1 MAELTTVA
9 RPYAQAIFKRAQE
22 TGRLAEWSGE
32 LQFAAAIA
40 LDPTMADTIDSN
52 RLTKAELAERFIGIG
67 AEQLSE
73 EARNLVRLLAENRRL
88 SLLPE
93 IAAVY
98 EVLKAEAE
106 STVEAEMVSAYPL
119 DDAQRDRIAEALKAR
134 LGRKVS
140 LSATVDESLIG
151 GAIIR
156 AGDLVI
162 DGSVRGK
169 LGRLAT
175 ALNH

>member
-1 MAELTTVA
+1 MAELITVA
-9 RPYAQAIFKRAQE
+9 RPYAQAVFQRAQE
-22 TGRLAEWSGE
+22 TGRLAEWSAE
-32 LQFAAAIA
+32 LQFAAAVA
-40 LDPTMADTIDSN
+40 AEPRMADLIESN
-52 RLTKAELAERFIGIG
+52 RLTKAQLAERFIGVG
-67 AEQLSE
+67 AEQLSDE
-73 EARNLVRLLAENRRL
+73 GRNLVRLLAENRRL

-98 EVLKAEAE
+98 EILRAEAE
-106 STVEAEMVSAYPL
+106 STVEAHMVSAQPL

-134 LGRKVS
+134 LGRNVT

>member
-9 RPYAQAIFKRAQE
+9 RPYAQAVFERAQA
-22 TGRLAEWSGE
+22 TGRFADWSDE
-32 LQFAAAIA
+32 LHFAAAVA
-40 LDPTMADTIDSN
+40 TDSQMEN
-52 RLTKAELAERFIGIG
+52 MIESTRLTKVELADLFIGVC
-67 AEQLSE
+67 AEQLGE

-88 SLLPE
+88 VLLPE

-98 EVLKAEAE
+98 EVLRAEAE

-119 DDAQRDRIAEALKAR
+119 EDAQRARIAEALKTR
-134 LGRKVS
+134 LGRNVT

-169 LGRLAT
+169 LGRLAS

>member
-9 RPYAQAIFKRAQE
+9 RPYAQAVFERAQE
-22 TGRLAEWSGE
+22 TGRLADWSDE
-32 LQFAAAIA
+32 LHFAAAVA
-40 LDPTMADTIDSN
+40 ADPQMADIIEST
-52 RLTKAELAERFIGIG
+52 RLTKAELAELFIGVC
-67 AEQLSE
+67 AERLSDD
-73 EARNLVRLLAENRRL
+73 ARNLVRLLAENRRL
-88 SLLPE
+88 VLLPE

-98 EVLKAEAE
+98 EVLRAAAER
-106 STVEAEMVSAYPL
+106 TVEAEMVSAYPL
-119 DDAQRDRIAEALKAR
+119 DDAQRGRIAEALKAR
-134 LGRKVS
+134 LGRNVT

-169 LGRLAT
+169 LGRLAS

>member
-9 RPYAQAIFKRAQE
+9 RPYAQAVFERAQA
-22 TGRLAEWSGE
+22 TGRLADWSNE
-32 LQFAAAIA
+32 LQFAAAVGA
-40 LDPTMADTIDSN
+40 DPQMANMIEST
-52 RLTKAELAERFIGIG
+52 RLTKVELADLFIAVG
-67 AEQLSE
+67 AERLSE
-73 EARNLVRLLAENRRL
+73 EARNLLRLLAENRRL
-88 SLLPE
+88 VLLPE

-98 EVLKAEAE
+98 EVLRAEAE

-119 DDAQRDRIAEALKAR
+119 DDAQRARIAEALKTR
-134 LGRKVS
+134 LGRNVT

-169 LGRLAT
+169 LGRLAS

>member
-1 MAELTTVA
+1 MAELITVA
-9 RPYAQAIFKRAQE
+9 RPYAQAVFQRAQE
-22 TGRLAEWSGE
+22 TGRLAEWSAE
-32 LQFAAAIA
+32 LQFAAAVA
-40 LDPTMADTIDSN
+40 AEPRMADLIESN
-52 RLTKAELAERFIGIG
+52 RLTKAQLSERFIGVG
-67 AEQLSE
+67 AEQLSDE
-73 EARNLVRLLAENRRL
+73 GRNLVRLLAENRRL

-98 EVLKAEAE
+98 EILRAEAE
-106 STVEAEMVSAYPL
+106 STVEAHMVSAQPL
-119 DDAQRDRIAEALKAR
+119 DDAQRDRIAQALKAR
-134 LGRKVS
+134 LGRNVT